1 MASQR
6 KMNPVSE
13 ETLMVLKEV
22 SVTPQLSQRELSS
35 RLGFSLGKINFLI
48 KAMIEKGLIKAESF
62 KNSKNK
68 IAYLYVLTPTGI
80 EEKTRTT
87 YHFLKRKIDEYEK
100 LEREIQQL
108 KKEVDCPDIP
118 NEDLDSIL

>member
-1 MASQR
+1 
-6 KMNPVSE
+6 MNPVSE